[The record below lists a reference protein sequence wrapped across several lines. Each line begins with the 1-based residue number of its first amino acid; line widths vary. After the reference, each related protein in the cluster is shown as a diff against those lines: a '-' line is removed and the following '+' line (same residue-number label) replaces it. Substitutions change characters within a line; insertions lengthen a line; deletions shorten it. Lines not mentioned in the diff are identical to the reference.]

1 MMDYCRGCLMTVKQ
15 VEIRLIVD
23 VDITDDFTCH
33 TGDPVTS
40 NCVLN
45 LIEDFQERDAW
56 YSPVKVLEVKEISDS

>member
-1 MMDYCRGCLMTVKQ
+1 MTDYYRGCLMTVKQ

>member
-1 MMDYCRGCLMTVKQ
+1 MMDYYRGCLMTVKQ

>member
-1 MMDYCRGCLMTVKQ
+1 MDY
-15 VEIRLIVD
+15 
-23 VDITDDFTCH
+23 DFTCH

-56 YSPVKVLEVKEISDS
+56 YSPVKVLEVKEISGDS

>member
-1 MMDYCRGCLMTVKQ
+1 MDYYRGCQMTVKQ

-56 YSPVKVLEVKEISDS
+56 YSPVKVLEVKEISGE

>member
-1 MMDYCRGCLMTVKQ
+1 MDYYRGCLMTVKQ

-56 YSPVKVLEVKEISDS
+56 YSPVKVLEVKEISDE

>member
-1 MMDYCRGCLMTVKQ
+1 MDYYRGCLMTVKQ

-23 VDITDDFTCH
+23 VDTSDDFTCH

-56 YSPVKVLEVKEISDS
+56 YSPVKVLEVKEISDE

>member
-1 MMDYCRGCLMTVKQ
+1 MDYYRGCQMTVKQ

-23 VDITDDFTCH
+23 VDTSDDFTCH

-56 YSPVKVLEVKEISDS
+56 YSPVKVIGSRGDF

>member
-1 MMDYCRGCLMTVKQ
+1 MTVKQ

-56 YSPVKVLEVKEISDS
+56 YSPVKVLEVKEISGDS